1 MRKNEVSERPVRPRS
16 KTAQLSSL
24 LNELSVLRRE
34 HSRQRTLPV
43 HAKEALVECKD
54 LVCALSSTLAH
65 APKGIDDP
73 TYVRWIKEDVNP
85 VLAQVERARQ
95 SMKG

>member
-1 MRKNEVSERPVRPRS
+1 MRKNE
-16 KTAQLSSL
+16 
-24 LNELSVLRRE
+24 
-34 HSRQRTLPV
+34 
-43 HAKEALVECKD
+43 
-54 LVCALSSTLAH
+54 LSSTLAH
-65 APKGIDDP
+65 APKWIDDP